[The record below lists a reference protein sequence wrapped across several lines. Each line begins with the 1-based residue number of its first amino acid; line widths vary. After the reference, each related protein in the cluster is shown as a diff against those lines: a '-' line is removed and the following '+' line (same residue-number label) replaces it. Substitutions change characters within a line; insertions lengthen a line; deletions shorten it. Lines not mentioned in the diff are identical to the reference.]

1 MSQIVSGNT
10 DALAAEY
17 VLGTLDPEERT
28 QAQALL
34 TIDQEFVAKV
44 QLWERRLG
52 ELHLMVEPVEP
63 DAKIFERI
71 KGKLKNVAPPAVVAP
86 PPTETKADARPGD
99 VKPANSNVATTTEQK
114 LAGLVL
120 EVERIAES
128 AKSDVKAADVKVAE
142 VTTGDAA
149 AVAKPTDVAV
159 AEPKPDEPKAEGTPA
174 VDAASIPA
182 APQLDAAVE
191 PKDEL
196 KAGEPDVAPSKVS
209 EFSSLESE
217 LAAITEANIAEGKS
231 KGPKPADLDQAEG
244 RTPERVSRDT
254 PPVLIP
260 AERRDVTPRRIREAR
275 PARVGRWRAFSALMT
290 LVAIGLGGLIAAWRY
305 VPERLPPQLRP
316 TAVLKLPATSGAPVR
331 KPAPPESQFDE

>member
-1 MSQIVSGNT
+1 
-10 DALAAEY
+10 
-17 VLGTLDPEERT
+17 
-28 QAQALL
+28 
-34 TIDQEFVAKV
+34 
-44 QLWERRLG
+44 
-52 ELHLMVEPVEP
+52 MVEPVEP
-63 DAKIFERI
+63 DAKIYERI

-86 PPTETKADARPGD
+86 SPAETQAEAKPSPA
-99 VKPANSNVATTTEQK
+99 KPANSNVATTTEQK

-142 VTTGDAA
+142 VTTGDAV
-149 AVAKPTDVAV
+149 AVAKPTDVAA

-182 APQLDAAVE
+182 APQLDAAAE
-191 PKDEL
+191 PNDEL
-196 KAGEPDVAPSKVS
+196 KSVEPDGAPSKVS
-209 EFSSLESE
+209 EFSSLESD

-231 KGPKPADLDQAEG
+231 KEPKPADLDQAEG
-244 RTPERVSRDT
+244 RTPERVSRET

-260 AERRDVTPRRIREAR
+260 TERRDGTPRRVREAR
-275 PARVGRWRAFSALMT
+275 PARVGRWRAFSVLMT
-290 LVAIGLGGLIAAWRY
+290 LVAVGLGGLIAAWRY

-316 TAVLKLPATSGAPVR
+316 TAVLKLPETSAAPVR